1 MNSDSPTD
9 PRSTLESSLTALLL
23 GELPHEQAAALH
35 QKLAQDAELAK
46 LYERL
51 KHTIALVRETVASP
65 AAQTTAPLIPLR
77 LEEPRRQKLLQHF
90 KTVARKEFVQPRRR
104 VTRWLVP
111 LSIAAAFVVIL
122 GVVFLP
128 AMSRSKGGG
137 QLFSFN
143 TWSMSEKA
151 ESAAAEEEQMGRQ
164 LSKGSSSGRSEYF
177 GDVNRNGHME
187 RYGLKGQTISKG
199 TPVAPPPQA
208 APPPVKV
215 AGTAI
220 VLPKATEVADL
231 TIAPQVAESVQ
242 AGFAVSGTAR
252 GYYDDSL
259 ARAGG
264 VGGGGG
270 FGGYKGSAPG
280 GASAAEG
287 RQTEAA
293 GVDYSFGESAA
304 RGVAKAGKVAN
315 GLEQARVLNE
325 PSQSA
330 AVAATPAPGLG
341 LGFTP
346 SARPAAPVAA
356 SEPVTSAPAE
366 DSAGKVTG
374 RVTALGSY
382 YDVQGKDYPL
392 SGSFQGAPM
401 PLVTHNLELAAGD
414 LVTGGRGRVAGL
426 QPTEA
431 LNKADL
437 FRRGDLAR
445 ADTGKQAAYAPAAG
459 GSLTFGTGLKGTKEG
474 KEKIVLPGAVAA
486 GEPAPQEQF
495 LGRALTPDQ
504 AGAGQLALNSAG
516 AFNYGLA
523 STPADGRKDQW
534 YV

>member
-51 KHTIALVRETVASP
+51 KHTIALVRETVVSP
-65 AAQTTAPLIPLR
+65 SAQTTEPLIPLR

-122 GVVFLP
+122 GVLFLP

-199 TPVAPPPQA
+199 TPGAPPPQA

-264 VGGGGG
+264 VGGGGDSAVT
-270 FGGYKGSAPG
+270 KGARQAALRPQRAGRQKRPELIIPLVSRPQEVLRRLEKWRTDSNRPVSSTSLPSPQRLPPPLPLAWDWGLPPPPDLPPLSQPRSLSR
-280 GASAAEG
+280 ARRQKTRPAKSPAASQRSAATMTY
-287 RQTEAA
+287 R
-293 GVDYSFGESAA
+293 
-304 RGVAKAGKVAN
+304 AKTI
-315 GLEQARVLNE
+315 R
-325 PSQSA
+325 
-330 AVAATPAPGLG
+330 
-341 LGFTP
+341 
-346 SARPAAPVAA
+346 
-356 SEPVTSAPAE
+356 
-366 DSAGKVTG
+366 
-374 RVTALGSY
+374 
-382 YDVQGKDYPL
+382 
-392 SGSFQGAPM
+392 
-401 PLVTHNLELAAGD
+401 
-414 LVTGGRGRVAGL
+414 
-426 QPTEA
+426 
-431 LNKADL
+431 
-437 FRRGDLAR
+437 
-445 ADTGKQAAYAPAAG
+445 
-459 GSLTFGTGLKGTKEG
+459 
-474 KEKIVLPGAVAA
+474 
-486 GEPAPQEQF
+486 
-495 LGRALTPDQ
+495 
-504 AGAGQLALNSAG
+504 
-516 AFNYGLA
+516 
-523 STPADGRKDQW
+523 
-534 YV
+534 